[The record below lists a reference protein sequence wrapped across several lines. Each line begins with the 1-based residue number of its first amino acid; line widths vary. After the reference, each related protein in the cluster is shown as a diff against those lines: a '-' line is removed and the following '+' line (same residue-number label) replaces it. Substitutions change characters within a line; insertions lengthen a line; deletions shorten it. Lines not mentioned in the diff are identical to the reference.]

1 MNVFQQSQPLKGAS
15 EFSKTAQT
23 NFFEPLLGDVNSDG
37 TLDILDLVTLANL
50 ILGGQFNSIGD
61 MNQDGQLDILDIVT
75 LVNVILG

>member
-37 TLDILDLVTLANL
+37 IFINAVLKKTK
-50 ILGGQFNSIGD
+50 GS
-61 MNQDGQLDILDIVT
+61 
-75 LVNVILG
+75 